1 MSCLIVIT
9 NNSKKLAQELKYD
22 SYAKP
27 FEMNLDEM
35 GTMVKLSHSLTMA
48 IF

>member
-1 MSCLIVIT
+1 MACLISIT

-27 FEMNLDEM
+27 LEINFDEM
-35 GTMVKLSHSLTMA
+35 A
-48 IF
+48 